1 MSTKVVA
8 VAGAGGYVG
17 KALTDALLDLKAF
30 EVRILTRES
39 SVDSAPLQEFKNRGA
54 SLHVVSY
61 EDEASLV
68 KALQGVDTVV
78 STIAGSALVSAQVP
92 LIKASKEAGVQLY
105 FPSEYGSDFAGD
117 NHPSPLI
124 QGKKTV
130 LKTAKE
136 SGLPTAILSNGGFP
150 EYCFIPPLGYNFAE
164 KKVTV
169 WGDGNAK
176 STWTTVRSVAQWVAN
191 VLKIVPIEQLQNKH
205 FYIQGNA
212 ASPNEVI
219 QLWEKKHNVSPV
231 FQHTLHQLTTKR
243 STLQDKLQVDYR
255 PFKELED
262 RVKADK
268 NDFLA
273 VLLEEWHSGRGAFKG
288 PLSNDLY
295 PGWKLDS
302 VESIL

>member
-219 QLWEKKHNVSPV
+219 QLWEKKHN
-231 FQHTLHQLTTKR
+231 
-243 STLQDKLQVDYR
+243 DKLQVDYR

-295 PGWKLDS
+295 PGWKPDS